1 MFEVF
6 QNYITEKIDLT
17 LEEIDLIKS
26 VSIIKKL
33 RKNQFLLQEGDVW
46 RYNAFVCNG
55 FIRKF
60 SINDNGDEQTLS
72 FAIENWWIG
81 DRESLMNETPS
92 KFNIDAIEDSVIIL
106 ITKDNF
112 ARISKEIPKFN
123 DMVNL
128 ILEKSF
134 ISHQSRLQSAINFTA
149 EEKYRYFIEKYPQI
163 ASRSPSNMLA
173 SYLGMAKETL
183 SRIRK
188 KYNTKK

>member
-6 QNYITEKIDLT
+6 QNYITQKIDIT
-17 LEEIDLIKS
+17 LEEIELIQS

-33 RKNQFLLQEGDVW
+33 RKNQFLLQEGDIW
-46 RYNAFVCNG
+46 RYNAFVCKG
-55 FIRKF
+55 FVRTF
-60 SINDNGDEQTLS
+60 SINDKGDEQTLS
-72 FAIENWWIG
+72 FAIENWWTG
-81 DRESLMNETPS
+81 DRESLMTETPS
-92 KFNIDAIEDSVIIL
+92 KFNIDAIEDSIIVL

-112 ARISKEIPKFN
+112 DRISKEIPQFN

-134 ISHQSRLQSAINFTA
+134 ISSQSRLQSAINFTA
-149 EEKYRYFIEKYPQI
+149 EEKYGYFIEKYPQI
-163 ASRSPSNMLA
+163 AFRLPSNMLA